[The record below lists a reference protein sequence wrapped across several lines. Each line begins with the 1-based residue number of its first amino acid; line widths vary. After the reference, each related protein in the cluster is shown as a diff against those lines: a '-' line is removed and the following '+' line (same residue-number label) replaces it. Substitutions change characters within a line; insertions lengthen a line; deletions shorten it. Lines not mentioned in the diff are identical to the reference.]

1 MKKVRDDIGCPFEAT
16 QGSVPN
22 PDRKSIA
29 AKRAARMVVIQ
40 NESQDRW
47 WLDSENGMLSED
59 TLKALREYR
68 LRCLSLKLSDPAQ
81 TGNKRKKK
89 AVTKPP

>member
-16 QGSVPN
+16 QGTVPN
-22 PDRKSIA
+22 PDRKSNA
-29 AKRAARMVVIQ
+29 AKRQARMVVVQ

-47 WLDSENGMLSED
+47 WLEPESGMLSEI

-68 LRCLSLKLSDPAQ
+68 LRCLSLELSDPAQ